1 MPDSQAILLVSSLAL
16 FRMGPVA
23 RGRNKQREANDVST
37 GRTKRKGAPASAIS
51 TPFFFF
57 FFFAT
62 PTDHQSP
69 VDGES
74 IAGLRPP
81 FRRVF
86 FLALQIALFAQIF
99 LFCEMGLNTANL
111 VKEPCHLRR
120 KDSSFL
126 CVFLNLAETASQR
139 RYFSPSLFLSCF
151 GSAFSSF
158 QSEMKPHTTSFCTGK
173 TMNSG
178 LWDCRSKK
186 SILLCCVLAATFLE
200 SLTEKLP

>member
-1 MPDSQAILLVSSLAL
+1 MP
-16 FRMGPVA
+16 
-23 RGRNKQREANDVST
+23 
-37 GRTKRKGAPASAIS
+37 
-51 TPFFFF
+51 FFF

-69 VDGES
+69 VDAES
-74 IAGLRPP
+74 IAGLKPP

-126 CVFLNLAETASQR
+126 CVFLNLAETAI
-139 RYFSPSLFLSCF
+139 
-151 GSAFSSF
+151 
-158 QSEMKPHTTSFCTGK
+158 
-173 TMNSG
+173 
-178 LWDCRSKK
+178 SKK
-186 SILLCCVLAATFLE
+186 VVVFPLSFSLALVRRFLRF
-200 SLTEKLP
+200 KVK